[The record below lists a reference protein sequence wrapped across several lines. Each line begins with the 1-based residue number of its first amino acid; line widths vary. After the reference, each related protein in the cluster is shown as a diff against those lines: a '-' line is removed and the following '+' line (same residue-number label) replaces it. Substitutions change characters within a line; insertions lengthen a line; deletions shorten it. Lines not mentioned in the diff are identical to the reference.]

1 MEIGRGAWPIMQP
14 RLLHLH
20 PKTYQKL
27 IDRKQ
32 QAEVDGAYRE
42 ARRLHA
48 VLLNHD
54 GWSSGE
60 IAALLKAPRSRV
72 SAWLRSF
79 EQEGWPALREPERSG
94 RPPLLDRIER
104 QRLADLVDSGP
115 TAYGFLSGVWTSP
128 LIARVIEEEFDVCYH
143 PGHVCRLLHPLG
155 FSVQKP
161 RNVMI
166 RADVAAQQ
174 RWTRS
179 VYPAIRGVCQTQ
191 RAALL
196 FADEASFRQ
205 DSTLH
210 RTWARRGQRPAVPV
224 TGTRK
229 SLKVFAC
236 VEVYSGRFLYHFG
249 PVFNAQ
255 AYLIFLD
262 QVARRYHPRP
272 VHYIHDNASFHRDMQ
287 VHHWF
292 QNERRW
298 WRTHALPK
306 YSPEL
311 NAAEPLWRHT
321 RLRGTHN
328 RYFAQLSE
336 LESTLIRVF
345 RSMQRAPAQLDALLQ
360 PFR

>member
-1 MEIGRGAWPIMQP
+1 MQP
-14 RLLHLH
+14 RLLPLH
-20 PKTYQKL
+20 PKTYQAL

-32 QAEVDGAYRE
+32 QAELDGAPRE
-42 ARRLHA
+42 ARRCQA

-60 IAALLKAPRSRV
+60 IAAILKAPRSRV

-79 EQEGWPALREPERSG
+79 EQEGWPALREGERPG
-94 RPPLLDRIER
+94 RPPLLDLID
-104 QRLADLVDSGP
+104 QPRLADLVDSGP

-128 LIARVIEEEFDVCYH
+128 LIARVIEEEFGVHYH
-143 PGHVCRLLHPLG
+143 PGHVCRLLHQFG

-166 RADVAAQQ
+166 RADAAAQQ
-174 RWTRS
+174 RWSRS
-179 VYPAIRGVCQTQ
+179 VYPAIRGVCDRQ
-191 RAALL
+191 RAALV

-205 DSTLH
+205 DSTIH
-210 RTWARRGQRPAVPV
+210 RTWARRGQRPAVPA

-229 SLKVFAC
+229 SLKVFGC

-255 AYLIFLD
+255 TYLIFLD

-272 VHYIHDNASFHRDMQ
+272 VHYIHDNASFHLDAQ
-287 VHHWF
+287 VNHWF
-292 QNERRW
+292 QNERHW

-336 LESTLIRVF
+336 LESTLVRVF

>member
-1 MEIGRGAWPIMQP
+1 MQP
-14 RLLHLH
+14 RSLPLH
-20 PKTYQKL
+20 PQTYQKL

-32 QAEVDGAYRE
+32 QAEGKGAHRE

-79 EQEGWPALREPERSG
+79 EQEGWPALQEGTRSG
-94 RPPLLDRIER
+94 RPPLLDSLDRE
-104 QRLADLVDSGP
+104 RLADLVDSGP

-128 LIARVIEEEFDVCYH
+128 MIAWVIEEEFGVRYH
-143 PGHVCRLLHPLG
+143 PGHVWRLLQQLG

-166 RADVAAQQ
+166 RADTAAQQ
-174 RWTRS
+174 RWSRS
-179 VYPAIRGVCQTQ
+179 VYPAIRGVCDRQ
-191 RAALL
+191 RAALV

-210 RTWARRGQRPAVPV
+210 RTWARRGQRPAVPA

-236 VEVYSGRFLYHFG
+236 VEVYSGRFLSHFG
-249 PVFNAQ
+249 SVLNAQ
-255 AYLIFLD
+255 TYSAFLD
-262 QVARRYHPRP
+262 QVARRYHPGP
-272 VHYIHDNASFHRDMQ
+272 VHYIHDNASFHRDAQ
-287 VHHWF
+287 VSDWF
-292 QNERRW
+292 QQERRW
-298 WRTHALPK
+298 WHTHALPK

-321 RLRGTHN
+321 RLCGTHN

-336 LESTLIRVF
+336 LESTLVRVF
-345 RSMQRAPAQLDALLQ
+345 RSMQRAPAQLEGLLQ